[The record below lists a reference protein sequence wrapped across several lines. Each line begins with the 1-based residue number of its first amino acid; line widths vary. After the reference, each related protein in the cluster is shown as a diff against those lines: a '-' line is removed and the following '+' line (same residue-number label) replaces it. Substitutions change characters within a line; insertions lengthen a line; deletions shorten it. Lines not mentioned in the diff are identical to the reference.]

1 MKSQEI
7 SLDFCSALMSRGFA
21 VSEVLWLGNFAF
33 LPEVLWLGTFAC
45 LLGRLDGK
53 DADSSSRAHRIA
65 VLDDNVHWALMVV
78 ALEDNVHWALVA
90 LDDRELASKKK
101 RAGKTPGGIVHR
113 FHHMLSV
120 EQRWLEIWSSLVVS
134 GFAHKLAFSSTNNS
148 QPVSGFDQI
157 CRLQDRLLI
166 REAPF

>member
-7 SLDFCSALMSRGFA
+7 SLDFCSALMSCGFA
-21 VSEVLWLGNFAF
+21 VSEVLLLGNFAF

-53 DADSSSRAHRIA
+53 DANSSSRAHRIT
-65 VLDDNVHWALMVV
+65 VIDDNVRWALVVV
-78 ALEDNVHWALVA
+78 ALEDS
-90 LDDRELASKKK
+90 ELASKKK
-101 RAGKTPGGIVHR
+101 RAGKTPGGMGGLVHR

-120 EQRWLEIWSSLVVS
+120 EQIWLEIRSSLAVS
-134 GFAHKLAFSSTNNS
+134 GFAHKLAFSSTNIS
-148 QPVSGFDQI
+148 LSVSGFDQI
-157 CRLQDRLLI
+157 CQLQDRLLI